1 MTNIASLVPITR
13 GDPRGGRK
21 PGQTNLVTR
30 ALKHALIL
38 AAELSD
44 HSKDKSLVSYCVW
57 LANERPDLYVSMLGR
72 LVPVQ
77 AKVKHEG
84 VHPSDL
90 RLTTDMPLE
99 TLISNFEAK
108 LKSDYQPML
117 RAFEHDSDDDED

>member
-84 VHPSDL
+84 GHPSDL